1 MVPTN
6 IQFPGI
12 TGISVLA
19 KLIYINSI
27 VNWGHE
33 GNFKPVYFFF
43 HENILSAQKH
53 SQTKNQLIKQK

>member
-19 KLIYINSI
+19 KLLYINSI
-27 VNWGHE
+27 VNWGYE
-33 GNFKPVYFFF
+33 GNFKPVYFF
-43 HENILSAQKH
+43 L
-53 SQTKNQLIKQK
+53 TKTF